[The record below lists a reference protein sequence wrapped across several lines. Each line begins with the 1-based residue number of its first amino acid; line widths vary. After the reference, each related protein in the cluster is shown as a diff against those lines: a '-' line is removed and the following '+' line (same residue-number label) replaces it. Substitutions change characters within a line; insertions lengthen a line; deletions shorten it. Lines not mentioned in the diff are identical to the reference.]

1 MRITQIIVLLII
13 ASLFAFTACSS
24 PASSPTPTQKAPTQ
38 TQTPT
43 TSETESVSSE
53 DWNVL
58 NRWLSE
64 LYGLP
69 PVKNTEQLKSAATL
83 VSSFW
88 FEKANIAI
96 SKLEQNDIPWA
107 RVAPFYS
114 SFNYYVL
121 HDAQLLGASDPI
133 EFMAADKLLADSVK
147 DLQDTADELVR
158 MKSLGESFKI
168 FPTDED
174 ARKWFRELD
183 KDWERLMQE
192 AIDKAK

>member
-1 MRITQIIVLLII
+1 MRITRIIVILFVGLL
-13 ASLFAFTACSS
+13 LTFTACAS
-24 PASSPTPTQKAPTQ
+24 PASSPTTSQQ
-38 TQTPT
+38 TSEQTPT
-43 TSETESVSSE
+43 SVSSD
-53 DWNVL
+53 DWQVL

-83 VSSFW
+83 VSGFW
-88 FEKANIAI
+88 FKQANVAI
-96 SKLEQNDIPWA
+96 SKLEQNNIPWA
-107 RVAPFYS
+107 RVALFYS

-133 EFMAADKLLADSVK
+133 EFMAIDKLLADSVK

-174 ARKWFRELD
+174 ARKWFRDSD
-183 KDWERLMQE
+183 KDWERLMQQ